1 MYYICSVRNMNVEL
15 KTKVM
20 KYEIKLQKVTR
31 RKILGRLENVI
42 SVITCIVEAG
52 TLGEAFSKA
61 FDEHPEADITRSI
74 RWRQV

>member
-1 MYYICSVRNMNVEL
+1 MYYICSVRKMNVEL

-31 RKILGRLENVI
+31 RNVLGRFENVI
-42 SVITCIVEAG
+42 SIVTCIVEAD
-52 TLGEAFSKA
+52 TLGEAFEKA

>member
-42 SVITCIVEAG
+42 SIVTCIVEAD
-52 TLGEAFSKA
+52 TLGEAFEKA